1 MKRTRGRWTLQAQVL
16 PPGESD
22 VDAVLLLDDTDHT
35 PHARGFPKDV
45 EACDARRPRLG
56 SRERRED
63 LHRRRLAGAVRPEQS
78 EDRAVRNGEA
88 EPVERTDATGVRLD
102 EVRGCDCVHGRTVT

>member
-1 MKRTRGRWTLQAQVL
+1 MMK
-16 PPGESD
+16 
-22 VDAVLLLDDTDHT
+22 TDC
-35 PHARGFPKDV
+35 RGFPKDV
-45 EACDARRPRLG
+45 EACDVRRPGVG

-78 EDRAVRNGEA
+78 EDRALGNGKA

-102 EVRGCDCVHGRTVT
+102 EVVGCDCVHGRTVT